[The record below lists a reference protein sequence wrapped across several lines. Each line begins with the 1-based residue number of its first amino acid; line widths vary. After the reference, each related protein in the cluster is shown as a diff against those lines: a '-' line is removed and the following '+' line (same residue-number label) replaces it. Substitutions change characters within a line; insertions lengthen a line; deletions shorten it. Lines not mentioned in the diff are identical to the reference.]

1 MTTASALCR
10 SRVYG
15 TLSLAFAEPGREAL
29 RNLRERVAA
38 LEPCLGE
45 IGDEANLARARAL
58 RASLARLSLQRWRAE
73 HVRCFGY
80 AISKEC
86 PPYEAEYDQ
95 ANLFQKTHTLADI
108 AGFYRAFGVQTA
120 PELHE
125 RVDHVSVE
133 LEFMEFLCLKQA
145 HAARRERIGQC
156 RAAQARFVEEHLG
169 AWSRGFARRLRAVAG
184 RGFFAILAELLGNY
198 VDAEA
203 QRLGVRLAEGGRL
216 NEAPELADDGCAAS
230 CAAPPGAYR
239 CEVMHERT

>member
-15 TLSLAFAEPGREAL
+15 TLSLAFAEPGRQAL
-29 RNLRERVAA
+29 RNLRERAAA
-38 LEPCLGE
+38 LEPCLGQ
-45 IGDEANLARARAL
+45 IGDEASLVRARAL
-58 RASLARLSLQRWRAE
+58 RTCLARLSLQRWRAE

-95 ANLFQKTHTLADI
+95 ANLFQKTHTLADV
-108 AGFYRAFGVQTA
+108 AGFYRAFGLQTA

-133 LEFMEFLCLKQA
+133 LEFMEFLCLKEA
-145 HAARRERIGQC
+145 HAARSDRIRQC
-156 RAAQARFVEEHLG
+156 NAAQARFVGEHLG
-169 AWSRGFARRLRAVAG
+169 VWSRGFARRLRAVAG
-184 RGFFAILAELLGNY
+184 KGFFATLAELLENY

-203 QRLGVRLAEGGRL
+203 RRLGVRPAGGGRL
-216 NEAPELADDGCAAS
+216 NEAPELPEDGCAES
-230 CAAPPGAYR
+230 CGVPPGGDR

>member
-1 MTTASALCR
+1 MTAVSAFCR
-10 SRVYG
+10 SSVYG
-15 TLSLAFAEPGREAL
+15 TLSLAFADPGREAM

-38 LEPCLGE
+38 LETCLGE
-45 IGDEANLARARAL
+45 IGDGANLARARAL

-145 HAARRERIGQC
+145 HAARRDRIEQC
-156 RAAQARFVEEHLG
+156 REAQARFVGEHLG
-169 AWSRGFARRLRAVAG
+169 AWSRGFARRLRGVAG
-184 RGFFAILAELLGNY
+184 KGFFAILAELLENY
-198 VDAEA
+198 VGAETE
-203 QRLGVRLAEGGRL
+203 RLGARPAVGGRL
-216 NEAPELADDGCAAS
+216 NEAPELADDGCATG
-230 CAAPPGAYR
+230 CGAPPGAYR